1 MPTLQLRI
9 NDVVAE
15 ALKASHPVVALES
28 PIISHGMPY
37 PQNLHTAIEVEEVVR
52 SQGAV
57 PATIAIL
64 DGVPCIGLTR
74 KQLEQL
80 AQAGQSCVK
89 VSRRDLLPTIAA
101 GKNGATTVAAT
112 MMLAHAAGIRVF
124 VTGGIGGVHRGVHES
139 MDISADLTELSK
151 TPVAVVCAGVKSI
164 LDIPK
169 TLEYLE
175 TSGVTVAG
183 YRTDEFPAFYTPHSG
198 CKAHC
203 RMDDHLQIAK
213 VASMLPAIGSDM
225 VLGVPIPTQQAAAA
239 APTQA
244 ATEQALSEARA
255 KGLQGAAVT
264 PFLLDRVRQLTG
276 GKSLEANIALIKN
289 NARVGAQL
297 AAAVS
302 DVLRS
307 SKL

>member
-169 TLEYLE
+169 TQAKCTTRSQVLAQCICELAHITRLSSLRDCLLQLPRQQKIE
-175 TSGVTVAG
+175 A
-183 YRTDEFPAFYTPHSG
+183 YR
-198 CKAHC
+198 
-203 RMDDHLQIAK
+203 
-213 VASMLPAIGSDM
+213 
-225 VLGVPIPTQQAAAA
+225 QAAW
-239 APTQA
+239 
-244 ATEQALSEARA
+244 
-255 KGLQGAAVT
+255 
-264 PFLLDRVRQLTG
+264 LLRR
-276 GKSLEANIALIKN
+276 
-289 NARVGAQL
+289 RR
-297 AAAVS
+297 
-302 DVLRS
+302 RS
-307 SKL
+307 